1 MEAIT
6 RTIQERK
13 RGSGIM
19 GIVNKYNPYEPKK
32 VMEGVPDY
40 TIRKD
45 TLYRDTPVEV
55 YEDGV
60 RVCKTEEVITK
71 EAFIKCY
78 KAWIIGDDGK

>member
-1 MEAIT
+1 
-6 RTIQERK
+6 
-13 RGSGIM
+13 M
-19 GIVNKYNPYEPKK
+19 GIINKYNPYEPKEVK
-32 VMEGVPDY
+32 DGVSDY

-78 KAWIIGDDGK
+78 EAWIIGDDGK